1 MNSASDCSYD
11 STYMTFL
18 ASRRAELL
26 ERIESAATRTGRSS
40 SEVTL
45 AAVSKTVDTPA
56 VLAAMEAG
64 YTTFAENRPQELI
77 RKLEAFKVL
86 GIEPPRFDMIGNLQ
100 KNKINAVL
108 GRVDLI
114 QSISS
119 ARLAS
124 DVSLR
129 AQRQNLRARVLLEC
143 NISGEAT
150 KSGFAPDE
158 LRASAD
164 LLMEL
169 PGLEIVGLM
178 CMAPANNPSAARASF
193 SGLRE
198 LAQEMRGRTGLD
210 LPCLSCGMSDD
221 FEIAVEE
228 GSTLVRLGRV
238 VFSKEYDL
246 E

>member
-1 MNSASDCSYD
+1 MSSDY
-11 STYMTFL
+11 TQFL
-18 ASRRAELL
+18 AERRAQLVS
-26 ERIESAATRTGRSS
+26 RIEAACERAGRSAG
-40 SEVTL
+40 EVTL
-45 AAVSKTVDTPA
+45 AAVSKTVDTPS
-56 VLAAMEAG
+56 VFAAMEAG

-77 RKLEAFKVL
+77 RKLEAFKAL

-108 GRVDLI
+108 GRTNLI

-119 ARLAS
+119 ERLAT

-129 AQRQNLRARVLLEC
+129 AERAGVRPQVLLEC

-150 KSGFAPDE
+150 KSGFAPSE
-158 LRASAD
+158 VQAAAD
-164 LLMEL
+164 ALVAL
-169 PGLEIVGLM
+169 PGIEIVGLM
-178 CMAPANNPSAARASF
+178 CMAPANNPDAARASF

-198 LAQEMRGRTGLD
+198 LAEDIRTRTGLA
-210 LPCLSCGMSDD
+210 LPTLSCGMSDD

-238 VFSKEYDL
+238 VFSEDYAL